1 MSDTNQQL
9 EAIQHLLAELLNAQQ
24 QSNRYIADL
33 AEAISGVPRT
43 EKVNQPKPEAEKP
56 QPVDDEIDA
65 AAATIEAA
73 SVAAVTLADLR
84 NIFAEKSRS
93 GKKDQLRDLLSGYG
107 VKKLPELDEDK
118 YSEVAQKAGEL

>member
-1 MSDTNQQL
+1 MNDTNQQL

-43 EKVNQPKPEAEKP
+43 EKENQPKPETEKP

-65 AAATIEAA
+65 AAATIEAEP
-73 SVAAVTLADLR
+73 VAAVTLADLR

-93 GKKDQLRDLLSGYG
+93 GKKDRLRDLLSSYG
-107 VKKLPELDEDK
+107 VKKLPELDEAK